1 MKDVEAQQEEATTE
15 ENKAEETKTYD
26 EETAALV
33 VTDSGELI
41 VNKEQG
47 EGEEN

>member
-1 MKDVEAQQEEATTE
+1 LEDNFKVEELGSDDT
-15 ENKAEETKTYD
+15 AE
-26 EETAALV
+26 ALV
-33 VTDSGELI
+33 VTDEGELI